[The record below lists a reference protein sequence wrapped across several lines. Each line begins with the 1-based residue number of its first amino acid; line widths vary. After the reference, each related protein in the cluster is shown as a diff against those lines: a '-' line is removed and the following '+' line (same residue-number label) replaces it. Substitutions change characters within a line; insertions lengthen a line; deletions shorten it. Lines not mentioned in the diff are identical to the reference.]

1 MAYLNGHEQVQV
13 VVFFCWKA
21 FFMFQRVLTT
31 EFIDGVKISDLE
43 GIKKLGLSIKDVS
56 AQLLHH
62 LYSLSSS
69 IIVQCAKL
77 WAWNNV

>member
-1 MAYLNGHEQVQV
+1 
-13 VVFFCWKA
+13 
-21 FFMFQRVLTT
+21 MFQRVLTT

-77 WAWNNV
+77 WA